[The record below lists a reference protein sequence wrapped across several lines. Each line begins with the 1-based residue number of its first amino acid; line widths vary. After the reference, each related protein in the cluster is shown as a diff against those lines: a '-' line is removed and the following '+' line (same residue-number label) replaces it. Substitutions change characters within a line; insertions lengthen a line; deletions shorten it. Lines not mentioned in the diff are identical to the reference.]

1 MAASPTRH
9 TGAASRGSS
18 TSERPGGAMVWT
30 WGFLGTKVPHLS
42 WRGSQPSSQPGRE
55 KEGLPGQPLSTLEC
69 LFPLQRGHR
78 TVTVQGSARGDLL
91 IHRPCPLFCP
101 TLTRPVDTQAELLG
115 GWCAAPESGARLGP
129 GAGEPP
135 AVSSSRLEEGPPGDG
150 PGESALQLRASGHQQ
165 CFCWTWSS
173 RITSQRGDAE
183 WEMRPEL
190 R

>member
-1 MAASPTRH
+1 MWHSRPGPQEPRPVAAPPTRH

-78 TVTVQGSARGDLL
+78 TVTVQGSARGGLL

-135 AVSSSRLEEGPPGDG
+135 AVSSSEAGGGATWGRSWGICSAAQGVRPPAMLLLDLE
-150 PGESALQLRASGHQQ
+150 
-165 CFCWTWSS
+165 
-173 RITSQRGDAE
+173 
-183 WEMRPEL
+183 
-190 R
+190 